1 MIYGEID
8 ENTKKLKLEFI
19 PVDDKEFAEK
29 EINISEISSIEELLE
44 KINNEE
50 YDENKYFKII
60 LVGNKKIEININE
73 ILKNILQK
81 NIIKIKDKTKLEV
94 DLENIS
100 KQQNLKGF
108 FVRNLLE
115 KIEEEPENKEKIYKA
130 IEIGLM
136 AFEK

>member
-19 PVDDKEFAEK
+19 PVDDKEFVEK
-29 EINISEISSIEELLE
+29 EIDISEISSIEELLE
-44 KINNEE
+44 KIKNKE
-50 YDENKYFKII
+50 YEENKYFKII

-94 DLENIS
+94 DLENVS

>member
-108 FVRNLLE
+108 FVKNLLE

>member
-19 PVDDKEFAEK
+19 PVDDKEFVEK
-29 EINISEISSIEELLE
+29 EIDISEISSIEELLE
-44 KINNEE
+44 KISNEE
-50 YDENKYFKII
+50 YDENKYYKII

-108 FVRNLLE
+108 FVKNLLE

>member
-19 PVDDKEFAEK
+19 PVDDKEFVEK
-29 EINISEISSIEELLE
+29 EIDISEISSIEELLE

-94 DLENIS
+94 DLENVS

>member
-19 PVDDKEFAEK
+19 PVDDKEFVEK
-29 EINISEISSIEELLE
+29 EIDISEISSIEELLE

>member
-19 PVDDKEFAEK
+19 PVDDKEFVEK
-29 EINISEISSIEELLE
+29 EIDISEISSIEELLE

-50 YDENKYFKII
+50 YDENKYYKII

-108 FVRNLLE
+108 FVKNLLE

>member
-29 EINISEISSIEELLE
+29 EINISESSSIEELLE

-60 LVGNKKIEININE
+60 IVINKKIEININE

-108 FVRNLLE
+108 FVKNLLE

>member
-1 MIYGEID
+1 MICGEID

-19 PVDDKEFAEK
+19 PVDDKEFVEK
-29 EINISEISSIEELLE
+29 EIDISEISSIEELLE
-44 KINNEE
+44 KINNEKD
-50 YDENKYFKII
+50 YENKYFKII

-108 FVRNLLE
+108 FVKNLLE

>member
-1 MIYGEID
+1 MICGEID

-108 FVRNLLE
+108 FVKNLLE

>member
-19 PVDDKEFAEK
+19 PVDDKEFVEK
-29 EINISEISSIEELLE
+29 EIDISEISSIEELLE
-44 KINNEE
+44 KISNEE
-50 YDENKYFKII
+50 YDENKYYKII

-73 ILKNILQK
+73 ILKNIEQK

>member
-1 MIYGEID
+1 MICGEID

-19 PVDDKEFAEK
+19 PVDDKEFVEK
-29 EINISEISSIEELLE
+29 EIDISEISSIEELLE

>member
-1 MIYGEID
+1 MICGEID

-19 PVDDKEFAEK
+19 PVDDKEFVEK
-29 EINISEISSIEELLE
+29 EIDISEISSIEELLE

-108 FVRNLLE
+108 FVKNLLE

>member
-19 PVDDKEFAEK
+19 PVDDKEFVEK
-29 EINISEISSIEELLE
+29 EIDISQISSIEELLE

-108 FVRNLLE
+108 FVKNLLE

>member
-1 MIYGEID
+1 MNYYYDIVVNFQDTNYMFYDWNEKDNI
-8 ENTKKLKLEFI
+8 EFI
-19 PVDDKEFAEK
+19 KKIPIFQVTTNTLKDF
-29 EINISEISSIEELLE
+29 ISYNIII
-44 KINNEE
+44 NEE
-50 YDENKYFKII
+50 I
-60 LVGNKKIEININE
+60 LNT
-73 ILKNILQK
+73 
-81 NIIKIKDKTKLEV
+81 IKDKTKLEV

>member
-19 PVDDKEFAEK
+19 PVDDKEFVEK
-29 EINISEISSIEELLE
+29 EIDISEISSIEELLE

-108 FVRNLLE
+108 FVKNLLE

>member
-19 PVDDKEFAEK
+19 PVDDKEFVEK
-29 EINISEISSIEELLE
+29 EIDISEISSIEELLE

-108 FVRNLLE
+108 FVKKLLE